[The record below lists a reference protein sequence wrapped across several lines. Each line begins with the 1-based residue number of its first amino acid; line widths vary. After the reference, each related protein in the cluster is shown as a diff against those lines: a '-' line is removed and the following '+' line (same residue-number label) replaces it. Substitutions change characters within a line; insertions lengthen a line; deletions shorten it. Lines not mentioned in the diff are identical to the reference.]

1 MADQPNI
8 NTSGGS
14 GQILK
19 DFQLD
24 NLTISQKSDYYYGKR
39 LAQYIFSTINGGTS
53 SYFWIRNARYRQ
65 NRNYANGK
73 VNMTKF
79 QDLLEFNGKENYI
92 NLNWQSIKIVN
103 RIVSGL
109 VGRWM
114 GRNEKIQ
121 VTATDPYSQKQKEE
135 IYSELEFY
143 IDNRDHLLE
152 LQEQSG
158 VQMVPQGDNLPENQ
172 DELLLW
178 KSQFLRL
185 PEEIAAEMA
194 SNEVL
199 AANGWFDVLKEKLLH
214 DSAETGFVGTETY
227 LDESGNVV
235 VGWLKPENCFY
246 SYSDYPD
253 FRDTTWR
260 GVLKTRKISYL
271 RRKYGKEFNPD
282 NPHALTEEQ
291 LFNIAATSK
300 EYQLY
305 DNLTWLTM
313 WNVTFIRPYDEW
325 NVTVLEFEVKTVDK
339 EPYTIVK
346 TKKNG
351 STIVKRGATAKP
363 KENEVVREDSYV
375 NIYRGVYEL
384 STMTLCEWGLK
395 KNMIRPND
403 PKESGN
409 AEFSYSFYMVQ
420 NYDMTSLAIPE
431 KIQEPA
437 DMMILSRLKM
447 QQLVAK
453 MRPAGAAINWD
464 ALQNIDF
471 GLGDQQNKTLDIKKL
486 YDQTGEIYYRGR
498 DAEGRPNPVP
508 ITELQNTG
516 FIGQMQA
523 LIQLYEQ
530 NYKIMKDELGEDPN
544 LITAAAQPRVAV
556 GNIEA
561 SQQQAEFATDYF
573 YHAYVRVME
582 DSCKK
587 VLCLLDTSVRHGAAV
602 YRKLLK
608 EEDVKGKYFSTKIQ
622 LLPDEVQI
630 AKFEAYMQAS
640 RGANP
645 DLTLFVNPFRLMRV
659 AREDVKLAETMFTQ
673 GQKKMLLDRR
683 ATAAQNQ
690 DATFKAQVESGRVTE
705 QEKRE
710 TEKLKMQNDLTRT
723 ITQTQGQMQTSTVTG
738 ILDIY
743 KECLKQGI
751 PLPEDLKPL
760 AETVLTNV
768 AIPAFMENEQVKK
781 MFLQNLMQGGGMQE
795 GAEQGMEGGQ
805 PMPQEMGQPQEQTET
820 PIQ

>member
-1 MADQPNI
+1 MADQQTNL
-8 NTSGGS
+8 NSGGS
-14 GQILK
+14 GEVLK

-24 NLTISQKSDYYYGKR
+24 SLTITQKSERGYGQR

-53 SYFWIRNARYRQ
+53 SYFWVRNSRWRQ

-79 QDLLEFNGKENYI
+79 QDLMEFNGKENYV

-114 GRNEKIQ
+114 NRNEKIQ
-121 VTATDPYSQKQKEE
+121 VTATDPYSEKEKNE
-135 IYSELEFY
+135 LFQELEFY
-143 IDNRDHLLE
+143 IDNRDNLLA

-158 VQMVPQGDNLPENQ
+158 VQMVPSGEELPENT
-172 DELLLW
+172 DELMLW

-185 PEEIAAEMA
+185 PEEINAEMA
-194 SNEVL
+194 SNQVL
-199 AANGWFDVLKEKLLH
+199 QANGWFDVLKEKLLH

-271 RRKYGKEFNPD
+271 RRKYGKEFNPN
-282 NPHALTEEQ
+282 NPYALTEQQ

-313 WNVTFIRPYDEW
+313 WNVTFLRPYDEW

-339 EPYTIVK
+339 EPYTVVK
-346 TKKNG
+346 TKKNN
-351 STIVKRGATAKP
+351 STIIKKGSPKNV
-363 KENEVVREDSYV
+363 KENERVVEDSYV
-375 NIYRGVYEL
+375 NIYRGVYEI
-384 STMTLCEWGLK
+384 STNTLMEWGIK
-395 KNMIRPND
+395 TNMIRPND

-420 NYDMTSLAIPE
+420 NYDMTSLSIPE

-437 DMMILSRLKM
+437 DQMILARLKM
-447 QQLVAK
+447 QQLVAL

-471 GLGDQQNKTLDIKKL
+471 GLGDIQNKTLDVQKL
-486 YDQTGEIYYRGR
+486 YDQTGKIYYRGR

-508 ITELQNTG
+508 ITELQNIG
-516 FIGQMQA
+516 FVGQMQA

-530 NYKIMKDELGEDPN
+530 HYKIMKDELGEDPN

-561 SQQQAEFATDYF
+561 SRQQAAFSTDYF
-573 YHAYVRVME
+573 YNAYVRVME

-587 VLCLLDTSVRHGAAV
+587 VLCLLEKSVKYGADV

-608 EEDVKGKYFSTKIQ
+608 EDDVKGRYFSSKIQ

-640 RGANP
+640 IAANP
-645 DLTLFVNPFRLMRV
+645 DLSLFINPLRLMRV

-690 DATFKAQVESGRVTE
+690 DATFKAQVESGRVAE

-805 PMPQEMGQPQEQTET
+805 PMPQEMGQPQEQIET